1 MTIFSLQAA
10 IATVALSALCSEV
23 SVLAQSGGVNC
34 TIACTASLSDSA
46 TGQIPAGVHFFIE
59 PGNQSSTVGQSPCQ
73 RCLTNPEPCR
83 YETFTLQWTGNSDH
97 DLEVGRP
104 GGSVI
109 VPDEYERPGK
119 LATHCGATPDFVNF
133 TIWYTQSSPH
143 TNVFTRSLSLAC
155 GC

>member
-1 MTIFSLQAA
+1 MNIPRLQST
-10 IATVALSALCSEV
+10 IATCALLALCVET

-34 TIACTASLSDSA
+34 TTVCTATFTDSA
-46 TGQIPAGVHFFIE
+46 TGQIPSGVHFFV
-59 PGNQSSTVGQSPCQ
+59 STATQTSTQGQSPCQ
-73 RCLTNPEPCR
+73 PCPVNPLPCR
-83 YETFTLQWTGNSDH
+83 YETFDVEWTGNSDH

-109 VPDEYERPGK
+109 VPDEYERPGR